1 MGWQFSILQLFW
13 ECVQPGPW
21 YHLLTI
27 KCSWF
32 LWHIIHK
39 FGWSLYELQLK
50 DLSVC
55 CIFLCRLKQTI
66 SVVIRL
72 CSDFLHVKACLYFYL
87 LSHVS
92 RFDVTLMLFAGAR
105 DVEFPIRKTASEPN
119 LKVKSMLKQKLCQE
133 RRNSPLMA
141 RRRVNTEKLYNT
153 QISGMNIVNIYSMT
167 WCVGLYLR
175 SYPLQSAIWS
185 FHF

>member
-1 MGWQFSILQLFW
+1 MSSNWKICLFAVCSCVDSSKQLAW
-13 ECVQPGPW
+13 SSGCVP
-21 YHLLTI
+21 
-27 KCSWF
+27 F
-32 LWHIIHK
+32 
-39 FGWSLYELQLK
+39 
-50 DLSVC
+50 
-55 CIFLCRLKQTI
+55 
-66 SVVIRL
+66 

-153 QISGMNIVNIYSMT
+153 QISGMNIINIYSMT
-167 WCVGLYLR
+167 WCMSVSSFVSTAICHMIISFLDSWWSVYLQM
-175 SYPLQSAIWS
+175 SVWTY
-185 FHF
+185 